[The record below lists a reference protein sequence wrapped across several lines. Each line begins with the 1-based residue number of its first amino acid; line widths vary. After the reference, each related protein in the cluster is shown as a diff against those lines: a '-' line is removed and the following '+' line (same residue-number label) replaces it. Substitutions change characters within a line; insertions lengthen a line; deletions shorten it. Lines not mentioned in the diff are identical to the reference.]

1 MIKIKIDNIDV
12 TVPKGTTIL
21 EAAKKV
27 NVNIPHLC
35 YHPDQ
40 AIKANCRICVVEV
53 AGSKKLAPACS
64 SYVWEGMEVKT
75 NTKKFATCRR
85 VFLNCFLQI
94 TTRIA

>member
-53 AGSKKLAPACS
+53 AGSKAGSRL
-64 SYVWEGMEVKT
+64 
-75 NTKKFATCRR
+75 F
-85 VFLNCFLQI
+85 FLCLGRHGSKN
-94 TTRIA
+94 